1 MQKRR
6 FRDAVPLRFPKGEIE
21 TTEDGK
27 DAKKVLPWCSCSS
40 FPRRGN
46 QNLEP
51 SGEKKFKK
59 FFEKLPM
66 QKGAF
71 RSIGKRLSLYNHQG
85 VAAFI
90 LQSQ

>member
-1 MQKRR
+1 MQ
-6 FRDAVPLRFPKGEIE
+6 FPFVSLVGEIE
-21 TTEDGK
+21 SSNRL
-27 DAKKVLPWCSCSS
+27 AK
-40 FPRRGN
+40 R
-46 QNLEP
+46 NL
-51 SGEKKFKK
+51 KK